1 MENLLDKKN
10 ISWRSEYNIH
20 NFKIDAEHQ
29 KLFAIAREA
38 IQVSKLTNEDEI
50 KNKLKEIIAK
60 LFKYVNIHFTNEEKY
75 MEQISYSEIDEHK
88 QLHKNMIN
96 MLTSLISKLNTL
108 ELKEIEKALS
118 DFIEEYF
125 IRHIVLEDKKIQ
137 LWNTSLEDL
146 KKNFGWKEIYS
157 VGNANIDAEHK
168 MLFDIAQEAFFEV
181 EPSLK
186 SKKLKDVLT
195 RLYDYMKTHFKHEE
209 EYMQEVNYPDFKEHK
224 MLHEDIIK
232 TINTF
237 VKTLPTL
244 NEDVFEKELA
254 KIIDIALVHHIIQED
269 RKIIS
274 WIKSGKKQKD

>member
-1 MENLLDKKN
+1 MENLLDKKT
-10 ISWRSEYNIH
+10 ISWRTEYNIH

-38 IQVSKLTNEDEI
+38 MQVSKLTKEDEI
-50 KNKLKEIIAK
+50 KDKLKTIISK

-75 MEQISYSEIDEHK
+75 MEDISYPELDEHK

-146 KKNFGWKEIYS
+146 K
-157 VGNANIDAEHK
+157 
-168 MLFDIAQEAFFEV
+168 
-181 EPSLK
+181 
-186 SKKLKDVLT
+186 
-195 RLYDYMKTHFKHEE
+195 
-209 EYMQEVNYPDFKEHK
+209 
-224 MLHEDIIK
+224 
-232 TINTF
+232 
-237 VKTLPTL
+237 
-244 NEDVFEKELA
+244 
-254 KIIDIALVHHIIQED
+254 
-269 RKIIS
+269 
-274 WIKSGKKQKD
+274 

>member
-1 MENLLDKKN
+1 MENILSKD
-10 ISWRSEYNIH
+10 IITWRSEYNIN

-38 IQVSKLTNEDEI
+38 LQVSKLTKEDEI
-50 KNKLKEIIAK
+50 NDKLKTILTK

-75 MEQISYSEIDEHK
+75 MEESSYPELYEHK

-96 MLTSLISKLNTL
+96 MLTSLISEFNNMKLN
-108 ELKEIEKALS
+108 EIEKALF

-137 LWNTSLEDL
+137 LWNTNLENL
-146 KKNFGWKEIYS
+146 KKNFGWKDIYS
-157 VGNANIDAEHK
+157 VGNTNIDAEHK
-168 MLFDIAQEAFFEV
+168 MLFDIAQEAFLEV
-181 EPSLK
+181 EGSLK

-195 RLYDYMKTHFKHEE
+195 RLYDYMKSHFKHEE
-209 EYMQEVNYPDFKEHK
+209 EYMQEVSYPYFTEHK

-232 TINTF
+232 TINSF
-237 VKTLPTL
+237 VKSLPTL
-244 NEDVFEKELA
+244 NEDLFEKELA

-274 WIKSGKKQKD
+274 WIKSGKKQKN

>member
-1 MENLLDKKN
+1 MENILNKKTIN
-10 ISWRSEYNIH
+10 WRSEYNIN

-38 IQVSKLTNEDEI
+38 MQVSKLEKEDDI
-50 KNKLKEIIAK
+50 KTTLKNLITK
-60 LFKYVNIHFTNEEKY
+60 LFQYVNIHFTNEEKY
-75 MEQISYSEIDEHK
+75 MEDISYPELDNHK
-88 QLHKNMIN
+88 ILHKNMID

-108 ELKEIEKALS
+108 ELKEIEKALF

-125 IRHIVLEDKKIQ
+125 IRHIILEDKKIQ
-137 LWNTSLEDL
+137 LWNTNLEDL

-157 VGNANIDAEHK
+157 VGNTNIDTEHK
-168 MLFDIAQEAFFEV
+168 MLFDIAQEAFLEV

-209 EYMQEVNYPDFKEHK
+209 AYMQEVNYPNLKEHK

-232 TINTF
+232 TINNF
-237 VKTLPTL
+237 VKSLPTL
-244 NEDVFEKELA
+244 NEDLFEKELA

-274 WIKSGKKQKD
+274 WIKSGSKQKT